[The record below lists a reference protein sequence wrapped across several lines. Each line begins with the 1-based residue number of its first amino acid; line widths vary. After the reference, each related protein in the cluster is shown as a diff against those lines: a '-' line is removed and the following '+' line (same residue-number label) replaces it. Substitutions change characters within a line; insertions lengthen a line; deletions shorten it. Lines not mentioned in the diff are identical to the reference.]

1 MVAVF
6 RGARITDALIRPP
19 PTFRCVWT
27 GSLTRAYVAEV
38 LCNGKALAS
47 GRIGSDCGNNV
58 LKVLRAE
65 IVPSCDF
72 VVTLWGQAR
81 LPSSAIL
88 TDQTEPLS
96 YGSREKPSDY
106 RAHRPIAGN
115 RIHDDPWLIRTPPK
129 IRSAG
134 TIRLR
139 LNSASASGRPKR
151 GADLGASRPFDFEML
166 KEQFINRG

>member
-47 GRIGSDCGNNV
+47 GRIGSDCGNKV

-81 LPSSAIL
+81 LLAP
-88 TDQTEPLS
+88 EP
-96 YGSREKPSDY
+96 EQ
-106 RAHRPIAGN
+106 HRLAPPLARGGN
-115 RIHDDPWLIRTPPK
+115 PGGGGPPF
-129 IRSAG
+129 
-134 TIRLR
+134 
-139 LNSASASGRPKR
+139 RP
-151 GADLGASRPFDFEML
+151 G
-166 KEQFINRG
+166 

>member
-6 RGARITDALIRPP
+6 RGARITDALIRTP

-65 IVPSCDF
+65 IVPSRDF

-81 LPSSAIL
+81 LLAP
-88 TDQTEPLS
+88 EP
-96 YGSREKPSDY
+96 EQ
-106 RAHRPIAGN
+106 HRLAPQLAG
-115 RIHDDPWLIRTPPK
+115 
-129 IRSAG
+129 
-134 TIRLR
+134 
-139 LNSASASGRPKR
+139 
-151 GADLGASRPFDFEML
+151 GANLAVAAPLLGQGPLQKADGL
-166 KEQFINRG
+166 QD

>member
-47 GRIGSDCGNNV
+47 GRIGSDCGKNV

-72 VVTLWGQAR
+72 LVTLWGQAR

-88 TDQTEPLS
+88 TDGRAP
-96 YGSREKPSDY
+96 GSGVGVPV
-106 RAHRPIAGN
+106 
-115 RIHDDPWLIRTPPK
+115 L
-129 IRSAG
+129 
-134 TIRLR
+134 
-139 LNSASASGRPKR
+139 GRVR
-151 GADLGASRPFDFEML
+151 G
-166 KEQFINRG
+166 